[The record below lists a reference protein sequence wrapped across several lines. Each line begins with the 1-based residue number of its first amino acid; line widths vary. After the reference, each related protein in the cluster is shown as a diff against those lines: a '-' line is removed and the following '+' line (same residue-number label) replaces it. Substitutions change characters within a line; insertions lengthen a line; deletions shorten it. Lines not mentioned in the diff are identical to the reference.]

1 MLASFPCAAIFW
13 TSYEVSKVWM
23 KNNGIIEEFV
33 PMGAAALAECAQAV
47 VRTPFEVVKTN
58 LQIG

>member
-13 TSYEVSKVWM
+13 TSYEVSKIWF
-23 KNNGIIEEFV
+23 KNKEIREEFV
-33 PMGAAALAECAQAV
+33 PMGAAAVAECAQAV

-58 LQIG
+58 